1 VDKPSAE
8 QVAWVFTQL
17 IENGKAGGS
26 FRRLIYDRLGFG
38 PSDYQ
43 RLYEAGGMELSNI
56 LNAETKEEAGK

>member
-1 VDKPSAE
+1 MDKPTAE

-26 FRRLIYDRLGFG
+26 FRRLIYDCLGFDA
-38 PSDYQ
+38 SDYQ